1 MLQFKT
7 EKLTK
12 RITRIFAPAGELMYL
27 VEGDRKAV
35 LIDTG
40 SGIGS
45 LKDCV
50 RSLTDKPLTVL
61 ITHGHVD
68 HAMGAAEF
76 ADVYMNLNDASV
88 YGEHGSEAFRKT
100 GPAHRPEG
108 IDQLSQS
115 VWIPAAPVT
124 AFKDLK
130 GGDIFDLGGEQIRIY
145 DCPGHTKGS
154 VVMLLVQER
163 VLVLGDACNDFTF
176 LFADHCTSVT
186 EYEKNLKALKSQV
199 DGMFDTVYISHGD
212 GNGAVETIDEVI
224 HVCEDIKQGSTD
236 DIPFDFMGL
245 PGVIAKAVNLETMK
259 RIDGRRGNIV
269 YNKESI

>member
-1 MLQFKT
+1 MLKFKT

-12 RITRIFAPAGELMYL
+12 RITRIFAPAGELVYL
-27 VEGDRKAV
+27 VEGDRYAV

-45 LKDCV
+45 LADCV
-50 RSLTDKPLTVL
+50 RSLTDKPLKIL

-76 ADVYMNLNDASV
+76 EDIHMNLNDISV
-88 YGEHGSEAFRKT
+88 YKEHGSEEFRKT

-108 IDQLSQS
+108 IDRLSEV
-115 VWIPAAPVT
+115 VWIPTAPVT
-124 AFKDLK
+124 AFKDMK

-163 VLVLGDACNDFTF
+163 VLVLGDSCNDSTF
-176 LFADHCTSVT
+176 LFADHCTSVV
-186 EYEKNLKALKSQV
+186 EYEENLRALKAQV
-199 DGMFDTVYISHGD
+199 DGTFDTVYISHGD
-212 GNGAVETIDEVI
+212 GNGSVETINEVI
-224 HVCEDIKQGSTD
+224 HVCEDIRQGNTD

-245 PGVIAKAVNLETMK
+245 SAVIAKAVTPGTMK
-259 RIDGRRGNIV
+259 RIDGRRGNIF
-269 YNKESI
+269 YSKKLL